1 MLSNAEV
8 RTGCIRGIRYFVR
21 EEEWRY
27 LGTLSL
33 PGHELDAPFVQAP
46 LDKGLE
52 AAEIATIKACQ
63 QQSEV
68 IIRKLLRHPVILD
81 YLRECSQQSA
91 IDLVALLAKSCNK
104 TKQ

>member
-1 MLSNAEV
+1 MLSNTEV

-33 PGHELDAPFVQAP
+33 PGHELDAPFVQTP

-68 IIRKLLRHPVILD
+68 IIQKLLRHPVMTA